1 MGELGPRAEGRS
13 DRRVRVP
20 EEALAR
26 GLNFF
31 NVPFFPGYG
40 QDLFWP
46 QTHAVQLPDVSAA
59 PACPHRERHSDQG
72 GCGRAPSVAPTRKCQ
87 SSVGLR
93 LKDGCQLTGRHLD
106 EELPEAPGGLS
117 QEVIS
122 PVYEHIE
129 GASVKGIVFDREA
142 TWPVF

>member
-1 MGELGPRAEGRS
+1 MNLALVQKGSQTTVSGCPRRPWPEVSTFLMYLFFLGH
-13 DRRVRVP
+13 
-20 EEALAR
+20 
-26 GLNFF
+26 
-31 NVPFFPGYG
+31 G

-72 GCGRAPSVAPTRKCQ
+72 GCGRVPSVAPTRKCQ

>member
-1 MGELGPRAEGRS
+1 MNLALVQKGGQTAVSGCPRRSWPEVSTFLMYLFFLGH
-13 DRRVRVP
+13 
-20 EEALAR
+20 
-26 GLNFF
+26 
-31 NVPFFPGYG
+31 G

-106 EELPEAPGGLS
+106 VELPEAPGGA
-117 QEVIS
+117 V
-122 PVYEHIE
+122 PGGHFP
-129 GASVKGIVFDREA
+129 SV
-142 TWPVF
+142 